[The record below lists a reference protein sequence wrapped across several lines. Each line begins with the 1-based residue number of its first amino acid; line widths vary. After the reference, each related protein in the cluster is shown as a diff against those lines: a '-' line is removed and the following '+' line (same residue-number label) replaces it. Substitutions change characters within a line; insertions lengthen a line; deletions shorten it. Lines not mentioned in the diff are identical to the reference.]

1 MPPRIAIGTSQRPNP
16 LRCGRRRGR
25 ELTRRRYL
33 TARIGGAARA
43 DRWPR
48 PGAGRVGGA
57 QHQRQDTAPV
67 KSRTPDQPALKYA
80 LGSRSPQRRRPIVSE
95 VTLEERGRALEN
107 QFYEKENQEKL
118 TAMKHKLDAQRSKD
132 ELRKA
137 SGMSDDAVL
146 DQLVALGLRANTIAA
161 LSLVPL
167 IQVAWADGAIQ
178 DNERTAILQGAHGKG
193 LTDGSDGYELL
204 QTWLKKQP
212 GDELFVAWEAYIKAL
227 ASQLNDEQN
236 RLLKNQIVGFAKMV
250 AAAAGGILGFG
261 KVSSTEEK
269 VLHRIEA
276 AFNR

>member
-1 MPPRIAIGTSQRPNP
+1 VGHRPAGN
-16 LRCGRRRGR
+16 
-25 ELTRRRYL
+25 
-33 TARIGGAARA
+33 ARA
-43 DRWPR
+43 GAKSPARVSRRWE
-48 PGAGRVGGA
+48 
-57 QHQRQDTAPV
+57 
-67 KSRTPDQPALKYA
+67 YA
-80 LGSRSPQRRRPIVSE
+80 LGFPGQPKEPVVSE

-118 TAMKHKLDAQRSKD
+118 AAMKHKLDVKASKD

-146 DQLVALGLRANTIAA
+146 EQLVALGLRGNTIAA

-167 IQVAWADGAIQ
+167 IQVAWADGSIQ

-193 LTDGSDGYELL
+193 LEEGSDGYELL
-204 QTWLKKQP
+204 QSWLKRQP
-212 GDELFVAWEAYIKAL
+212 RDELFTAWEAYIKAL

-236 RLLKNQIVGFAKMV
+236 RLLRNQIVGFAKLV
-250 AAAAGGILGFG
+250 ATSAGGILGFG

-276 AFNR
+276 AFHR